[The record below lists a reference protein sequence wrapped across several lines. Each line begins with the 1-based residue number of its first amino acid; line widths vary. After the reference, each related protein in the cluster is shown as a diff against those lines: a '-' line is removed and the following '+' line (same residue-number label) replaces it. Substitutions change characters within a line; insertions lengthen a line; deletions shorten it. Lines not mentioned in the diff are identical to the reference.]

1 MNYDIPENEKKILEE
16 VELYRDR
23 YFTYDLPV
31 PFDGLFLYP
40 VTVRNYN
47 EFMVSNACLLLNK
60 KDDPMGMK
68 YTNLEYL
75 LSKFENQQDGFRWSF
90 MFSRILELCLHI
102 SPGMKCHKCGKIIPY
117 ETFLSKENQEKYA
130 NSSAEEQEKLFDCD
144 CGGKLVASLE
154 YKKDEKTGRCYF
166 VIDGVKVDND
176 SFNRMRK
183 FILYQNLPD
192 YYDDTYVPKA
202 VRDDEAKKNE
212 ILSKDSGKATLE
224 DKICAIA
231 FQLGI
236 TFEDVYNLTI
246 RKFVRLVSLITEYPD
261 YVASKVGLMTGMVKL
276 KDGQQL
282 DHWLFKKNN
291 GNRYG
296 AKTSAEELIKNVS
309 NV

>member
-1 MNYDIPENEKKILEE
+1 
-16 VELYRDR
+16 
-23 YFTYDLPV
+23 
-31 PFDGLFLYP
+31 
-40 VTVRNYN
+40 
-47 EFMVSNACLLLNK
+47 
-60 KDDPMGMK
+60 MK
-68 YTNLEYL
+68 TKSEAAAQSL
-75 LSKFENQQDGFRWSF
+75 
-90 MFSRILELCLHI
+90 MLC
-102 SPGMKCHKCGKIIPY
+102 
-117 ETFLSKENQEKYA
+117 
-130 NSSAEEQEKLFDCD
+130 
-144 CGGKLVASLE
+144 
-154 YKKDEKTGRCYF
+154 
-166 VIDGVKVDND
+166 
-176 SFNRMRK
+176 
-183 FILYQNLPD
+183 
-192 YYDDTYVPKA
+192 
-202 VRDDEAKKNE
+202 DEAKKNE